1 MHCYWLVE
9 IQFLQKLALLLLGIY
24 NIYEN
29 NTEFISNF
37 VSVLRLDAKS
47 LSSHSVELLTVAVEE
62 ILKEILYALSYFIDE
77 NLLPNCPAHVWIDN
91 VIV

>member
-1 MHCYWLVE
+1 MY
-9 IQFLQKLALLLLGIY
+9 FLFLISNEKYALLLTCRNTISSKVSVAFAGH
-24 NIYEN
+24 IYEN

-62 ILKEILYALSYFIDE
+62 ILKEICSFIFY
-77 NLLPNCPAHVWIDN
+77 
-91 VIV
+91 

>member
-1 MHCYWLVE
+1 M
-9 IQFLQKLALLLLGIY
+9 QFLQKLALLLLCIY

-62 ILKEILYALSYFIDE
+62 IHKEICSFIFY
-77 NLLPNCPAHVWIDN
+77 
-91 VIV
+91 